1 MCLLHSNEG
10 GNVNLLMY
18 STPSRRV
25 GVRWTWKAGWKHT
38 HTHKQKHWVFDMHEY
53 TLRTTVIKKLFWWV
67 FFKSGSL
74 WRANTEEFEALQ
86 WSPRSPQW
94 WNPPQTL
101 SIWRVFDGESFSDS
115 LELWE
120 AGGPERRG
128 GCRHSVIELDMDRG
142 CRTRCIHTT
151 FSLVLILIRNPGVSS
166 QETSKTGRPPVIR
179 IPPALTFFSLR
190 KKKSLHV
197 YLY

>member
-1 MCLLHSNEG
+1 MWICWCTVHQVEELAWGGHEKLDGSTRTHINRNTECLTCMSTHSEPRSLKSCFG
-10 GNVNLLMY
+10 G
-18 STPSRRV
+18 
-25 GVRWTWKAGWKHT
+25 
-38 HTHKQKHWVFDMHEY
+38 F
-53 TLRTTVIKKLFWWV
+53 
-67 FFKSGSL
+67 FFKSGGL

-86 WSPRSPQW
+86 WSLRSPQW